1 MTNSRKEL
9 SRLFFFTKIN
19 YNICEQILCLF
30 YSNIRGYRFLYKSG
44 SLKKNHFVKK
54 CFDPDSIFSFKIL
67 SFQVAFKV

>member
-9 SRLFFFTKIN
+9 SRLFFFTRIN
-19 YNICEQILCLF
+19 YDICEQILGLF
-30 YSNIRGYRFLYKSG
+30 YSNIRGYCFLYKSG

-54 CFDPDSIFSFKIL
+54 CFDLDSIFSFKIL